1 MPAKNNNS
9 DVNFFRVIINLFHF
23 NRTNWKAVSLCFLA
37 AMVFW
42 FFNALNKNYSTNL
55 RFAVNFEFDED
66 RFIPVNPLPEAVFM
80 NVSGNGWDLL
90 RKSLGVNV
98 PDMNIPLE
106 RPTEVKKIVGST
118 LPALLAGQLGNL
130 QINHVVTDTLYL
142 SVDNRVRKKI
152 KVTADAGSFSFSK
165 GFGRLSPIVVLPD
178 SVNLEGPK
186 SILAMLPDSVMLT
199 IVADNI
205 SKDYRGEAEVILP
218 NGNLIRRDPAI
229 VEVMFEVAEF
239 AEVEK
244 MIRLEIHNPPPGSRL
259 NMGMDSIP
267 CLVQIPKNQI
277 TEFMT
282 SSEAE
287 VAILD
292 LKGMKR
298 GEIRLLPHVEGL
310 PKNAK
315 LLHVDSVAIRLY

>member
-1 MPAKNNNS
+1 M
-9 DVNFFRVIINLFHF
+9 NFFRVIVNLFHF

-55 RFAVNFEFDED
+55 RFAVNFEFDES
-66 RFIPVNPLPEAVFM
+66 RYVPVDPMPSAVFM

-90 RKSLGVNV
+90 RKTLGVNV
-98 PDMNIPLE
+98 PNMNIPLE
-106 RPTEVKKIVGST
+106 RPTEVRKIVGST
-118 LPALLAGQLGNL
+118 LPALLAGQLGSL

-142 SVDNRVRKKI
+142 SVDTRVHKKI
-152 KVTADAGSFSFSK
+152 KVIADEGGFSFLS

-178 SVNLEGPK
+178 SVDLEGPR
-186 SILAMLPDSVMLT
+186 SILAGLPDSVMLT
-199 IVADNI
+199 ITAENI
-205 SKDYRGEAEVILP
+205 DKDYRGEAEVILP

-229 VEVMFEVAEF
+229 VEVMFEVTEF

-244 MIRLEIHNPPPGSRL
+244 MLRLEIHNTPPGARL
-259 NMGMDSIP
+259 NMGIDSIR
-267 CLVQIPKNQI
+267 CLVRIPANQLEDFMLGSG
-277 TEFMT
+277 TE
-282 SSEAE
+282 
-287 VAILD
+287 VGILN

-298 GEIRLLPHVEGL
+298 GEIRLLPQVEGL